1 MNTTLLSPMKKTVK
15 SRDNFFYLGFGE
27 DLLTKEEGYI
37 YADMGKEEGKH
48 IIGFGASGSG
58 KTVFLGRKTYEEIRQ
73 GFQVFC
79 VDPKGSKTWFTSFLK
94 ACEREG
100 ILYDKERG
108 PVILALP
115 YPDVSFKFNPL
126 QDLTPHQIANLIA
139 SGVPPSKEIF
149 WRDISYEITLAV
161 SLGLFAR
168 GETNIT
174 FEDIYNYIS
183 VNDLEELRNRVLA
196 DIGNWSEYREQAIT
210 TLNKIA
216 NYDPQFF
223 PRVNSSLRTYLTRLI
238 TGEAGKILNVRVEK
252 NLLKE
257 RLEKGQLRFFAFLN
271 AEAMTQTAYDVARL
285 LFAWLLTYV
294 GYKSARLEIIKPQ
307 LRANIDEVTEIGF
320 YEINKAIRLVR
331 ERNVSVCLMTQS
343 PSGLMSAF
351 KEKGKEILSDIINSC
366 EVRLFMKMNDPQ
378 DMEYASSFAPR
389 INKPRAIVHKSSI
402 SVVYNHLPA
411 VEPFLFQELDKGYG
425 VSYQD
430 SSLYLFYSPP
440 ERDPLKVEVV
450 WTDEPEKVKADV
462 VVNMKK
468 VKKNWDI
475 RVLHRPEEE
484 ILTVIMMEIKKN
496 YEVKEKRNY
505 SDVEVRK
512 FYEEFEKRVNLRRT
526 DFLKCLDF
534 VDSVKGKRSIVKGR
548 NPLRDISLLDHSLRV
563 ARTAWEITEGI
574 EITQNER
581 ELVFLASL
589 AHDFGKAIADEKTYI
604 SGDHGKL
611 TEKILTSL
619 GVKPDLVLLASRHHD
634 KELGEMTPLLQLVKK
649 ADYMAR
655 KEEEKIVRGKVE
667 KDMGVKFDPGKFKGK
682 VEKEVNTTD
691 DYRAFSTGENVFLE
705 KEWVKK
711 VIESMVGSYLEDKD
725 VERLTDGTF
734 AEVAVYLGKRLVH
747 QKVYLIMKN
756 WNPAEF
762 QKRKRERAKMFSG
775 FKANIVN

>member
-1 MNTTLLSPMKKTVK
+1 MLGFLKKGVK
-15 SRDNFFYLGFGE
+15 VRSKDNYFYLGFGE
-27 DLLTKEEGYI
+27 NLLEGEEGYV

-48 IIGFGASGSG
+48 TIGFGASGSG
-58 KTVFLGRKTYEEIRQ
+58 KTMFLARKTYEEIRQ
-73 GFQVFC
+73 GLQVFC
-79 VDPKGSKTWFTSFLK
+79 IDPKGSKGWFTSFLK

-100 ILYDKERG
+100 ILYDRERG
-108 PVILALP
+108 PIILALP
-115 YPDVSFKFNPL
+115 YPEVSFKFNPL
-126 QDLTPHQIANLIA
+126 QDLTPHQIANLVA
-139 SGVPPSKEIF
+139 NGVPPSKEAF

-161 SLGLFAR
+161 ALGLFAR
-168 GETNIT
+168 GERNIT

-183 VNDLEELRNRVLA
+183 VNELEELRNRVLA
-196 DIGNWSEYREQAIT
+196 DVGNWGEYREQALT
-210 TLNKIA
+210 ALDKIA

-257 RLEKGQLRFFAFLN
+257 RLERGELRFFAFLN

-320 YEINKAIRLVR
+320 HEINKAIRLVR

-351 KEKGKEILSDIINSC
+351 KEKGKEIVSDIINSC
-366 EVRLFMKMNDPQ
+366 EVRLFMKMNDPK
-378 DMEYASSFAPR
+378 DMEYAASFAPKV
-389 INKPRAIVHKSSI
+389 NKPRAIVHKTSV
-402 SVVYNHLPA
+402 SVVYNLLPA
-411 VEPFLFQELDKGYG
+411 VDPFLLQEIEKGFG

-430 SSLYLFYSPP
+430 SSVFLFYSPP

-468 VKKNWDI
+468 IRSNWEVKVIGRQEDD
-475 RVLHRPEEE
+475 V
-484 ILTVIMMEIKKN
+484 LTVIMKEIKKN
-496 YEVKEKRNY
+496 YEVKEERNY

-512 FYEEFEKRVNLRRT
+512 FYEEFEDRIKLRRQ
-526 DFLKCLDF
+526 DFLRCLDF
-534 VDSVKGKRSIVKGR
+534 IDSVKGKRSVVKGK
-548 NPLRDISLLDHSLRV
+548 NPLRNISLLDHSLRV
-563 ARTAWEITEGI
+563 ARKAWEITEGI
-574 EITQNER
+574 EITQDER

-589 AHDFGKAIADEKTYI
+589 AHDFGKAIADDKSYVT
-604 SGDHGKL
+604 GDHPKL

-619 GVKPDLVLLASRHHD
+619 GVSPDLVLLASRHHD
-634 KELGEMTPLLQLVKK
+634 KELGELTPLLQLVKK

-655 KEEEKIVRGKVE
+655 REEEKIVKEKVAR
-667 KDMGVKFDPGKFKGK
+667 DMGVKFDLSKFKK
-682 VEKEVNTTD
+682 AVEKEVNTSE
-691 DYRAFSTGENVFLE
+691 DYRAFTSGDEVYLE

-711 VIESMVGSYLEDKD
+711 VIEGMVGSHLEDRD
-725 VERLTDGTF
+725 VERLTDGAF
-734 AEVAVYLGKRLVH
+734 VEVAVFLGKREVH
-747 QKVYLIMKN
+747 RKVYLTMKS

-762 QKRKRERAKMFSG
+762 QKRKRERKNLFAGFNAKIL
-775 FKANIVN
+775 K